1 MARAGPYP
9 HPPCGHPRP
18 GGEGWLAG
26 TTVRTAAPGW
36 RRRGA
41 RFGRRCA
48 AGPGPG
54 GVRTRGNGAG
64 RADRVRGRAG
74 GRRQPGLR
82 AVVGRPSARRPGSV
96 ASRRVREWGRWAIAR
111 VQQHGSAD
119 GVQPGV
125 AAGDG
130 QRGERG
136 TGQHLWVG
144 LRFQALQALREGQ
157 IQGAQ
162 GATLVERSEQIRVV
176 HGVGAP
182 GANVLPCHTML
193 HSLVL
198 ACGASAPQH

>member
-1 MARAGPYP
+1 M
-9 HPPCGHPRP
+9 
-18 GGEGWLAG
+18 GGDALQAQGQAAFVLA
-26 TTVRTAAPGW
+26 VTAQVEQTA
-36 RRRGA
+36 
-41 RFGRRCA
+41 FE
-48 AGPGPG
+48 
-54 GVRTRGNGAG
+54 
-64 RADRVRGRAG
+64 DE
-74 GRRQPGLR
+74 R
-82 AVVGRPSARRPGSV
+82 AVGGSRVFGLWLVDPARGGQAALPVGG
-96 ASRRVREWGRWAIAR
+96 VREWGRWAIAR